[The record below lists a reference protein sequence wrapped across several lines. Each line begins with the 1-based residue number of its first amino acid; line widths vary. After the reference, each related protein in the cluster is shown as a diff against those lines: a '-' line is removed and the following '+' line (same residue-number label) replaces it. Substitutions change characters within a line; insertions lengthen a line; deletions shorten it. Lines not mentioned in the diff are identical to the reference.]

1 MNELDDL
8 SGSTLAGRFRL
19 IRQLG
24 RGGMGAVYLAEDLHA
39 VAVAGV
45 TVPVAVKVIKGALLD
60 DASASKRFEREAV
73 AVGKLNHPHI
83 VGFRGTGSFAGVNWM
98 AMEFLEG
105 QSLRERI
112 ATTGAIPWRE
122 SLSIMTQIVD
132 GLGAAQGVV
141 HRDLKPDNVMFATP
155 ADGQTAIV
163 KLLDFGIAKQVD
175 AEAMSIQAPA

>member
-1 MNELDDL
+1 MKQPLPGVVL
-8 SGSTLAGRFRL
+8 AVLAGVGTAGGGLMIAASIDKIRARDVAAADLADRQARF
-19 IRQLG
+19 
-24 RGGMGAVYLAEDLHA
+24 AAEPDQSL
-39 VAVAGV
+39 
-45 TVPVAVKVIKGALLD
+45 TDID
-60 DASASKRFEREAV
+60 
-73 AVGKLNHPHI
+73 HPHI

-155 ADGQTAIV
+155 ADGCAVCQQ
-163 KLLDFGIAKQVD
+163 GQ
-175 AEAMSIQAPA
+175 